1 MSSYAAVLRTPGAAR
16 AFGAAL
22 LGRLSY
28 GTAPLALVLAVQRG
42 SGSYAVAG
50 TVMALFG
57 ISSVLLSPVRA
68 ALVDRHGPRRALPP
82 MAVLYGAL
90 LVALACV
97 CLLGGAGAAL
107 LAVLGTAAGACT
119 PPLGP
124 TMRTVWSEL
133 VPDRRMLERAYSLDG
148 VCEELLYVSGPL
160 VIGVLVQYA
169 DPAVG
174 VLLGAGLVVVGTL
187 ALVASPALRTTGPG
201 TGQDSGDAAPVRG
214 RAPWRPALVAAGV
227 GLALGAVDLLV
238 LAFADDRGRAS
249 AAPWL
254 LAALSV
260 GSAVG
265 GLVNGAVRWRRPA
278 RSRLALFAV
287 GLAGAL
293 ALAGAAP
300 GLAALAGAMVLA
312 GLFVAP
318 ALTTAY
324 LYADELASPGT
335 RTRAGAWVNTAVNAG
350 SSAASAGV
358 GLLVGRLPLPWCFVL
373 AGLPALC
380 CALAV
385 RSSRGA
391 RADARRPASETPADR
406 PEPRPTADR

>member
-1 MSSYAAVLRTPGAAR
+1 MSSYAAVLRTPHAAR

-28 GTAPLALVLAVQRG
+28 GTAPLALVLAVKRG

-57 ISSVLLSPVRA
+57 ISSVLLSPARA
-68 ALVDRHGPRRALPP
+68 ALVDRHGPRRALAP
-82 MAVLYGAL
+82 MAALYGSL
-90 LVALACV
+90 LVTLALV
-97 CLLGGAGAAL
+97 CLAGGAGAPVLGA
-107 LAVLGTAAGACT
+107 LGTAAGACT

-124 TMRTVWSEL
+124 TMRAVWSEL
-133 VPDRRMLERAYSLDG
+133 LADRRMLERAYSLDG
-148 VCEELLYVSGPL
+148 VCEELLFVSGPL
-160 VIGVLVQYA
+160 VIGVLVQYVH
-169 DPAVG
+169 PAVG
-174 VLLGAGLVVVGTL
+174 VLLGAGLVIVGTF
-187 ALVASPALRTTGPG
+187 ALVASPAVRAMEPQPARRGPARV
-201 TGQDSGDAAPVRG
+201 TG

-227 GLALGAVDLLV
+227 GLGLGALDLLV
-238 LAFADDRGRAS
+238 LAFADGRGSSS

-254 LAALSV
+254 LAALSA

-265 GLVNGAVRWRRPA
+265 GLVNGAVHWRRPA

-293 ALAGAAP
+293 ALAGAAQ
-300 GLAALAGAMVLA
+300 GLLTLAAALVLA

-324 LYADELASPGT
+324 LYADELAAPGT
-335 RTRAGAWVNTAVNAG
+335 RARAGAWVNTAVNAG
-350 SSAASAGV
+350 GSGASAGV
-358 GLLVGRLPLPWCFVL
+358 GMLVGRLPLPLCFVL

-385 RSSRGA
+385 RASRGA
-391 RADARRPASETPADR
+391 RADARRPASATPADQ
-406 PEPRPTADR
+406 PGPRPTAGR